1 MISYM
6 VRAHATGASDQ
17 GLIDAVKPF
26 FRALVMREKVR
37 GVGWGLKWAG
47 KVRGARA
54 RSLTHSL
61 THSTQYPR
69 RVAIAVWGYLT
80 DGYALP
86 EATMKELFHDYEG
99 ESTTCTVICMRA
111 WVYG

>member
-1 MISYM
+1 MGLE
-6 VRAHATGASDQ
+6 VGGEGAWCS
-17 GLIDAVKPF
+17 
-26 FRALVMREKVR
+26 
-37 GVGWGLKWAG
+37 
-47 KVRGARA
+47 

-99 ESTTCTVICMRA
+99 ESTTVICMGVNYEGLGV
-111 WVYG
+111 WVA